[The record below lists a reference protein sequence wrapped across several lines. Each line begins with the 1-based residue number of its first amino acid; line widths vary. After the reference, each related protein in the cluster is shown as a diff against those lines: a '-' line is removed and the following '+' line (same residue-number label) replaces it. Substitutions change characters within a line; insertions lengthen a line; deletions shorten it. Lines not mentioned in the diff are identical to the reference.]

1 MQRRCLTVLSLI
13 ALLIPGMALA
23 AGSGKPKEE
32 KTKGEIVSVGEDR
45 LQLKTKKL
53 TVTVLLTQKPRIV
66 MAGAEMAPAALKQ
79 GVKVTVLGAVQP
91 SGEIIA
97 REIQLPAPVSAVP
110 MQMPSASGGHSH

>member
-1 MQRRCLTVLSLI
+1 MQRRCFAVLSLI

-45 LQLKTKKL
+45 LQLKTKRA

-66 MAGAEMAPAALKQ
+66 MRGAEMSPAALKQ
-79 GVKVTVLGAVQP
+79 GVKVTVLGVVQS
-91 SGEIIA
+91 SGEIVA
-97 REIQLPAPVSAVP
+97 REIQLPAPAAAVQSP
-110 MQMPSASGGHSH
+110 MRPGHSGHSH